1 MMIDLYHYSLLS
13 IFLVGLGVILVA
25 GEIGW
30 QLGMRAEG
38 RGGESIATLEAAVL
52 GLLALIIGFTFAMAL
67 ARFEARRD
75 AVVNEANAIGTTA
88 LRARLLP
95 EPQRTETLKLL
106 RDYVQV
112 RLDLARSSLS
122 LTESPAAVDR
132 SNALQE
138 AIWQHAKAVAARDNA
153 MVPTGLFI
161 QTLNEMIDSQGRRL
175 AALRN
180 RIPNSVLLSLFAIAA
195 VASAFAGY
203 ASGLEARRTR
213 LPVYLLGLVVCA
225 VLVLILDLDRPT
237 AGFIK
242 VSEQPMLDTA
252 ASLAAFSD

>member
-1 MMIDLYHYSLLS
+1 MIDLYHYSLLS
-13 IFLVGLGVILVA
+13 VFLVGLAVVLIA

-38 RGGESIATLEAAVL
+38 RGGENMATLEGAVL

-95 EPQRTETLKLL
+95 EPQRAEALKLL
-106 RDYVQV
+106 REYVQI
-112 RLDLARSSLS
+112 RLDIVTSELS
-122 LTESPAAVDR
+122 LAEHATVVDR

-138 AIWQHAKAVAARDNA
+138 LLWQHAKAVAAKDNA
-153 MVPTGLFI
+153 VVPTGLFI
-161 QTLNEMIDSQGRRL
+161 EALNQMIDSQGKRL

-180 RIPNSVLLSLFAIAA
+180 RIPNSVQLSLFAIAA

-203 ASGLEARRTR
+203 ASALETRRTR

-242 VSEQPMLDTA
+242 VSQQPMIDTA
-252 ASLAAFSD
+252 ASINAFSD

>member
-1 MMIDLYHYSLLS
+1 MIDLYHYSLLS
-13 IFLVGLGVILVA
+13 IFLVGLAVVLVA

-38 RGGESIATLEAAVL
+38 RGGESIATLEGAVL

-138 AIWQHAKAVAARDNA
+138 AIWQQAKAVAARDNA

-161 QTLNEMIDSQGRRL
+161 QTLNEMIDSQGKRL

-180 RIPNSVLLSLFAIAA
+180 RIPNSVLLSLFCIAA

-203 ASGLEARRTR
+203 ASGLETRRTR

-242 VSEQPMLDTA
+242 VSQQPMIDTA
-252 ASLAAFSD
+252 ASIAGFSD

>member
-1 MMIDLYHYSLLS
+1 MIDLYHYSLLS
-13 IFLVGLGVILVA
+13 IFLVGLAVVLIA

-30 QLGMRAEG
+30 QLGVRAEG
-38 RGGESIATLEAAVL
+38 RGGENMATLEGAVL

-95 EPQRTETLKLL
+95 EPQRAEALKLL
-106 RDYVQV
+106 REYVQI
-112 RLDLARSSLS
+112 RLDIVTSELS
-122 LTESPAAVDR
+122 LAEHATVVDR

-138 AIWQHAKAVAARDNA
+138 LLWQHAKAVAAKDNA
-153 MVPTGLFI
+153 VVPTGLFI
-161 QTLNEMIDSQGRRL
+161 EALNQMIDSQGKRL

-180 RIPNSVLLSLFAIAA
+180 RIPNSVQLSLFAIAA

-203 ASGLEARRTR
+203 ASALEARRTR

-242 VSEQPMLDTA
+242 VSQQPMIDTA
-252 ASLAAFSD
+252 ASINAFSD

>member
-1 MMIDLYHYSLLS
+1 VIDLYHYSLLS

-112 RLDLARSSLS
+112 RLDLAGSSLS

-138 AIWQHAKAVAARDNA
+138 AIWQQAKAVAARDNA

-161 QTLNEMIDSQGRRL
+161 QTLNEMIDSQGKRL

-242 VSEQPMLDTA
+242 VSEQPMIDTA
-252 ASLAAFSD
+252 AGIAAFAD

>member
-1 MMIDLYHYSLLS
+1 MIDLYHYSLLS
-13 IFLVGLGVILVA
+13 IFLVGLAVVLIA

-38 RGGESIATLEAAVL
+38 RGGENMATLEGAVL

-95 EPQRTETLKLL
+95 EPQRAEALKLL
-106 RDYVQV
+106 REYVQI
-112 RLDLARSSLS
+112 RLDIVKSELS
-122 LTESPAAVDR
+122 LAEHATVIDR

-138 AIWQHAKAVAARDNA
+138 LLWQHAKAVAAKDNA
-153 MVPTGLFI
+153 VVPTGLFI
-161 QTLNEMIDSQGRRL
+161 EALNQMIDSQGKRL

-180 RIPNSVLLSLFAIAA
+180 RIPNSVQLSLFAIAA

-203 ASGLEARRTR
+203 ASALETRRTR

-242 VSEQPMLDTA
+242 VSQQPMIDTA
-252 ASLAAFSD
+252 ASIAGFSD